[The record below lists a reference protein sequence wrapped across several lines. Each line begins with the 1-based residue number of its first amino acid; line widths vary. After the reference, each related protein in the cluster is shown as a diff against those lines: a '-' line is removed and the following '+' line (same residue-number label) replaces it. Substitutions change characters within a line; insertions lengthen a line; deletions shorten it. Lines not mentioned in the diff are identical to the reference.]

1 MTAQVAAAPP
11 AGPRTAST
19 AAVWTALV
27 TVYLVWGST
36 YLGIRVVVETMPP
49 LVAMGVRFI
58 AAAAVLGALIAA
70 RHGLRALR
78 VSRRQAGAA
87 GVLGVLLLVCGNGG
101 VAVAEQTVPSGL
113 AALLVSAMPLWL
125 IAIRALARDR
135 PRRMSLAG
143 TLVGFFGIVLLTL
156 PGSRPASVQL
166 WGMLLIVAG
175 TLGWA
180 TGSFISPKLPLP
192 VNPFVTAVWEMLLG
206 GVAMLVIGS
215 ARGELRGFSI
225 GQVSTEGWLALAYLT
240 VFGSVVAFSAFAWLL
255 ANAPVSLVA
264 TYAYVNPVVAVLLG
278 FLILNEPVTV
288 LILAGGAIVVLGVA
302 LVVSAER
309 PPPAQEPARQSA
321 ATPRNASLAAGSET
335 VIRAPSSP

>member
-1 MTAQVAAAPP
+1 MTAQTAAPP
-11 AGPRTAST
+11 HAAARTAST

-36 YLGIRVVVETMPP
+36 YLGIRVVVQTMPP

-58 AAAAVLGALIAA
+58 AAAALLGTLLAA
-70 RHGLRALR
+70 RHGVRALK

-87 GVLGVLLLVCGNGG
+87 GVLAVLLLVCGNGG

-125 IAIRALARDR
+125 VAIRALARDR

-143 TLVGFFGIVLLTL
+143 TLVGFLGIALLTL
-156 PGSRPASVQL
+156 PGSRPASVEL

-192 VNPFVTAVWEMLLG
+192 ANPFVTAVWEMLLG

-215 ARGELRGFSI
+215 ARGELRGFRI
-225 GQVSTEGWLALAYLT
+225 GQVSTESWVALAYLT
-240 VFGSVVAFSAFAWLL
+240 VIGSVVAFSAFAWLL

-278 FLILNEPVTV
+278 FLILNEPVTM

-309 PPPAQEPARQSA
+309 PPPSQEPARQSA
-321 ATPRNASLAAGSET
+321 ATRRNASLAAGSET
-335 VIRAPSSP
+335 VMRAPSSP